1 MPHTATCWCCDTA
14 YPETSLTRLG
24 THPEVAICAD
34 CAHFLHRRAVAQR
47 DQTRHSI
54 GRFMRSGI
62 NAVRDQVIARQ
73 WHSNYWLGPILRRLN
88 RHLP

>member
-1 MPHTATCWCCDTA
+1 MPPTGTCWCCDTT

-24 THPEVAICAD
+24 AHPEVAICGD

-47 DQTRHSI
+47 DQFRRSLGRHLRRGI
-54 GRFMRSGI
+54 G
-62 NAVRDQVIARQ
+62 AVREKVIARQ
-73 WHSNYWLGPILRRLN
+73 WHRNRWLGPILRRLN